1 MVITDYVH
9 RELNTHC
16 LPILQYLLIV
26 KFPPN
31 FPPYPKGEMQI
42 TFALR
47 WIENLKWLRSV
58 SPL

>member
-1 MVITDYVH
+1 M
-9 RELNTHC
+9 
-16 LPILQYLLIV
+16 QYLLIV

-31 FPPYPKGEMQI
+31 FPPYPKGGMQI